1 MESDTRPALRVA
13 TRKGLFTWHR
23 DASGWQLVSST
34 PEFPGEPVSAVLH
47 DARDGSDYAALN
59 LGHFGVKL
67 WRKAAGAREWTE
79 LAPPAYPQADG
90 AGTGAGTGNASSAN
104 DVGLAT
110 SSVPPTSSEPQAPSV
125 ELLWTLE
132 AAGPDAP
139 GVLWAG
145 TIPGGLFRS
154 PDHGEHWHLV
164 QSLWDRP
171 ERAEWMGGGY
181 DHPGLH
187 SICIDPHDSRHVIVA
202 ISTGGVWRTRDDGQT
217 WALAATG
224 MEADYMP
231 PERRLDPNAQDVH
244 RLVQCRTAPNAL
256 WAQHH
261 NGIFRSL
268 DFGTQWR
275 RIHALPSSFG
285 FAAAVDPHDPDTAW
299 FVPAQRDACR
309 IPVDARLVVTRTR
322 DGGETFTTLAHGL
335 PETPSYDLIYR
346 HGLDVDASGRT
357 LAMGSTTGAL
367 WISEDA
373 GERWQCMS
381 THLPPIYAVRFV

>member
-1 MESDTRPALRVA
+1 MEHVTGATLLVA
-13 TRKGLFTWHR
+13 TRKGLFTWQR
-23 DASGWQLVSST
+23 NNDTWRLTSST
-34 PEFPGEPVSAVLH
+34 PDFPGEPVSMVLH
-47 DARDGSDYAALN
+47 DARDGTDYAALN

-67 WRKAAGAREWTE
+67 WCRPRDANEWTE
-79 LAPPAYPQADG
+79 LPPPAFAPQASPD
-90 AGTGAGTGNASSAN
+90 APTDTALAASASATTT
-104 DVGLAT
+104 AT
-110 SSVPPTSSEPQAPSV
+110 DTQAPSV
-125 ELLWTLE
+125 DLLWSLE

-154 PDHGEHWHLV
+154 DDHGRHWQLV

-181 DHPGLH
+181 DHAGIH
-187 SICIDPHDSRHVIVA
+187 SICIDPHDSRQVMVA
-202 ISTGGVWRTRDDGQT
+202 VSTGGVWRTRDGGDT

-244 RLVQCRTAPNAL
+244 RLVQCRDAPNAL

-261 NGIFRSL
+261 NGIFRTL
-268 DFGTQWR
+268 DYGTSWR
-275 RIHALPSSFG
+275 RIQAAPSSFG
-285 FAAAVDPHDPDTAW
+285 FAVAVDPHDPDVAW
-299 FVPAQRDACR
+299 FAPAQRDACR

-322 DGGETFTTLAHGL
+322 DGGESFTTLSQGL
-335 PETPSYDLIYR
+335 PDVPSYDLIYR
-346 HGLDVDASGRT
+346 HGLDIDATGST

-367 WISEDA
+367 WIGENA
-373 GERWQCMS
+373 GEQWQSLS

>member
-1 MESDTRPALRVA
+1 MNNDTRPVLRVA

-23 DASGWQLVSST
+23 EATGWQLASNT
-34 PEFPGEPVSAVLH
+34 PAFPGEPVTMVLH
-47 DARDGSDYAALN
+47 DARDGTDYAALN

-67 WRKAAGAREWTE
+67 WRKAADASEWSE
-79 LAPPAYPQADG
+79 LTPPAFPKANGADT
-90 AGTGAGTGNASSAN
+90 AADTNH
-104 DVGLAT
+104 
-110 SSVPPTSSEPQAPSV
+110 QAPSV

-154 PDHGEHWHLV
+154 PDRGEHWHLV

-202 ISTGGVWRTRDDGQT
+202 ISTGGVWRTRDDGAT
-217 WALAATG
+217 WSLAATG

-244 RLVQCRTAPNAL
+244 RLVQCRAAPNAL

-322 DGGETFTTLAHGL
+322 DGGETFTSLAHGL

-373 GERWQCMS
+373 GDHWQVLS
-381 THLPPIYAVRFV
+381 AHLPPIYAVRFG

>member
-1 MESDTRPALRVA
+1 MEHVTGATLLVA
-13 TRKGLFTWHR
+13 TRKGLFTWQR
-23 DASGWQLVSST
+23 AADAWRLTSST
-34 PEFPGEPVSAVLH
+34 PDFPGEPVSMVLH
-47 DARDGSDYAALN
+47 DARDGTDYAALN

-67 WRKAAGAREWTE
+67 WCRERQATSWTE
-79 LAPPAYPQADG
+79 LAPPAFAQQDA
-90 AGTGAGTGNASSAN
+90 
-104 DVGLAT
+104 AT
-110 SSVPPTSSEPQAPSV
+110 DAPTPDAQTQAPSV
-125 ELLWTLE
+125 ELLWSLE

-154 PDHGEHWHLV
+154 GDHGRSWELV
-164 QSLWDRP
+164 RSLWERP

-181 DHPGLH
+181 DHAGIH
-187 SICIDPHDSRHVIVA
+187 SICIDPHDSRQVMVA
-202 ISTGGVWRTRDDGQT
+202 VSTGGVWRTRDDGRT

-244 RLVQCRTAPNAL
+244 RLVQCHDAPNAL

-261 NGIFRSL
+261 NGIFRTL
-268 DFGTQWR
+268 DYGASWR
-275 RIHALPSSFG
+275 RIQASPSSFG
-285 FAAAVDPHDPDTAW
+285 FAVAVDPHDPDVAW

-322 DGGETFTTLAHGL
+322 DGGESFTSLMHGL

-346 HGLDVDASGRT
+346 HGLDIDATGNT

-367 WISEDA
+367 WISSNA
-373 GERWQCMS
+373 GEQWQCVS
-381 THLPPIYAVRFV
+381 AHLPPIYAVRFV

>member
-1 MESDTRPALRVA
+1 MGATLLVA
-13 TRKGLFTWHR
+13 TRKGLFTWQR
-23 DASGWQLVSST
+23 DGNTWRLTSST
-34 PEFPGEPVSAVLH
+34 PDFPGEPVSMVLH
-47 DARDGSDYAALN
+47 DARDGTDYAALN

-67 WRKAAGAREWTE
+67 WCRAREAKDWTA
-79 LAPPAYPQADG
+79 LPPPAFAPQG
-90 AGTGAGTGNASSAN
+90 E
-104 DVGLAT
+104 T
-110 SSVPPTSSEPQAPSV
+110 SPSSESSDTPNAPDTTDTTDTSGDAEQAPSV
-125 ELLWTLE
+125 DLLWSLE

-154 PDHGEHWHLV
+154 DDHGRRWELV

-181 DHPGLH
+181 DHAGIH
-187 SICIDPHDSRHVIVA
+187 SICIDPHDSRQVMVA
-202 ISTGGVWRTRDDGQT
+202 VSTGGVWRTRDAGAT
-217 WALAATG
+217 WALAASG

-231 PERRLDPNAQDVH
+231 PERRFDPNAQDVH
-244 RLVQCRTAPNAL
+244 RLVQCRDAPNVL

-261 NGIFRSL
+261 NGIFRTL
-268 DFGTQWR
+268 DYGASWR
-275 RIHALPSSFG
+275 RIQAAPSSFG
-285 FAAAVDPHDPDTAW
+285 FAVAVDPHDPDIAW

-322 DGGETFTTLAHGL
+322 DGGESFTALSQGL

-346 HGLDVDASGRT
+346 HGLDIDASGRT

-367 WISEDA
+367 WLSDNA
-373 GERWQCMS
+373 GEQWQS
-381 THLPPIYAVRFV
+381 LSAHLPPVYAVRFV

>member
-1 MESDTRPALRVA
+1 MEHVTGATLLVA
-13 TRKGLFTWHR
+13 TRKGLFTWQR
-23 DASGWQLVSST
+23 AADAWHLTSST
-34 PEFPGEPVSAVLH
+34 PDFPGEPVSMVLH
-47 DARDGSDYAALN
+47 DARDGTDYAALN

-67 WRKAAGAREWTE
+67 WCRERQATSWTE
-79 LAPPAYPQADG
+79 LAPPAFAQQDA
-90 AGTGAGTGNASSAN
+90 
-104 DVGLAT
+104 AT
-110 SSVPPTSSEPQAPSV
+110 DAPTPHAQTQAPSV
-125 ELLWTLE
+125 ELLWSLE

-154 PDHGEHWHLV
+154 GDHGRSWELV
-164 QSLWDRP
+164 RSLWERP

-181 DHPGLH
+181 DHAGIH
-187 SICIDPHDSRHVIVA
+187 SICIDPHDSRQVMVA
-202 ISTGGVWRTRDDGQT
+202 VSTGGVWRTRDDGRT

-244 RLVQCRTAPNAL
+244 RLVQCRDAPNAL

-261 NGIFRSL
+261 NGIFRTL
-268 DFGTQWR
+268 DYGASWR
-275 RIHALPSSFG
+275 RIQASPSSFG
-285 FAAAVDPHDPDTAW
+285 FAVAVDPHDPDVAW

-322 DGGETFTTLAHGL
+322 DGGESFTSLMHGL

-346 HGLDVDASGRT
+346 HGLDIDATGNT

-367 WISEDA
+367 WISNNA
-373 GERWQCMS
+373 GEQWQCVS
-381 THLPPIYAVRFV
+381 AHLPPIYAVRFV

>member
-1 MESDTRPALRVA
+1 MKHVTGATLLVA
-13 TRKGLFTWHR
+13 TRKGLFTWQR
-23 DASGWQLVSST
+23 EDAVWRLKSSA
-34 PEFPGEPVSAVLH
+34 PDFPGEPVSMVLR
-47 DARDGSDYAALN
+47 DPRDGTDYAALN

-67 WRKAAGAREWTE
+67 WCRERDANEWTE
-79 LAPPAYPQADG
+79 LSPPAFTPQIEQSEALADD
-90 AGTGAGTGNASSAN
+90 AQALSAP
-104 DVGLAT
+104 
-110 SSVPPTSSEPQAPSV
+110 SAPSV
-125 ELLWTLE
+125 SLLWSLE

-154 PDHGEHWHLV
+154 HDRGRTWTLV

-181 DHPGLH
+181 DHPGIH
-187 SICIDPHDSRHVIVA
+187 SICIDPRDSRQVSVA
-202 ISTGGVWRTRDDGQT
+202 ISTGGVWRTRDDGHT
-217 WALAATG
+217 WALAASG

-244 RLVQCRTAPNAL
+244 RLVQCRDAPNAL

-268 DFGTQWR
+268 DYGASWR
-275 RIHALPSSFG
+275 RIQASPSSFG
-285 FAAAVDPHDPDTAW
+285 FAVAVDPHDPDVAW

-309 IPVDARLVVTRTR
+309 MPVDARLVVIRTR
-322 DGGETFTTLAHGL
+322 DGGESFTSLSHGL
-335 PETPSYDLIYR
+335 PEVPSYDLIYR
-346 HGLDVDASGRT
+346 HGLDIDATGHS

-367 WISEDA
+367 WVSDNA
-373 GERWQCMS
+373 GEQWQCLS